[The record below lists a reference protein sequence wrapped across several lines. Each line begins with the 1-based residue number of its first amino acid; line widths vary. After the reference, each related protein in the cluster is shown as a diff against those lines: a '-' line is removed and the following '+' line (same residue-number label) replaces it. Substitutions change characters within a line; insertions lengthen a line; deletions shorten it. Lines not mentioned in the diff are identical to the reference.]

1 MRLRNRPAVRMRKTI
16 HPSQALRG
24 FCRFSLVALSLLAG
38 CGKLRSL
45 NAQKE
50 QDNPHSATI
59 TWVASVSPVEGYSVY
74 RESPP
79 SAAVKLTTGL
89 VSGTQYTDKTV
100 EAGHTYLYYV
110 TSVDS
115 KGVESKPSAKIKV
128 TIPTTVA
135 PPANQ

>member
-1 MRLRNRPAVRMRKTI
+1 M
-16 HPSQALRG
+16 
-24 FCRFSLVALSLLAG
+24 
-38 CGKLRSL
+38 
-45 NAQKE
+45 
-50 QDNPHSATI
+50 
-59 TWVASVSPVEGYSVY
+59 Y

-135 PPANQ
+135 PPAKQ